1 MLGEMCIILSGILNA
16 MLLIYFS
23 FYKCSFA
30 WMHYTL
36 NETGS
41 ENDRFSL
48 FLIASLVI
56 S

>member
-1 MLGEMCIILSGILNA
+1 MYIILSGVHNA

-30 WMHYTL
+30 WMHYIL

-41 ENDRFSL
+41 ENDRFF
-48 FLIASLVI
+48 FLVASLD
-56 S
+56 SN